1 MFELTYK
8 IQGEKEYKKHT
19 LEELNEIGE
28 ILKDLQTEEVKIR
41 RVDDVRALGEKETS
55 KRHRLSL

>member
-8 IQGEKEYKKHT
+8 IQGEKEFKKYT

-28 ILKDLQTEEVKIR
+28 ILKDLQTEEVKLKK
-41 RVDDVRALGEKETS
+41 VDDKVKCLKIMEK
-55 KRHRLSL
+55 KKI

>member
-8 IQGEKEYKKHT
+8 IQGEKEFKKYT

-41 RVDDVRALGEKETS
+41 RVDNVRALGEEKAS